1 MEVHTPRTVSG
12 PGCPVTNSVAPG
24 SVLFGGIDT
33 QKFSGPLV
41 ERQMAL
47 HPIMQASL
55 KSPGEA
61 LDDRRT
67 SGAEPSTV
75 VVSFDKLVITAADG
89 TILPATEGKPLLA
102 SLDSSYTISYL
113 PAPVAERITE
123 RFPSAQRHESAARD
137 GSVYYTVDCDAAQL
151 KGSLD
156 FVLGDTTIKLPF
168 EDLVGSKVNSESCF
182 LGVASQPTGTFYCS
196 NQRKLLTPAVVA
208 SSLQHA
214 RLNVKC

>member
-1 MEVHTPRTVSG
+1 MLHTVNG
-12 PGCPVTNSVAPG
+12 PGCPVANSVAPG
-24 SVLFGGIDT
+24 SVLFGGVDT
-33 QKFSGPLV
+33 QKFSGPLM

-47 HPIMQASL
+47 HPIM
-55 KSPGEA
+55 PA

-67 SGAEPSTV
+67 SAPVPSAA

-137 GSVYYTVDCDAAQL
+137 GSAYYTVDCDAAQL